1 MDLQSVDLNLLVTF
15 DAVMSERSVSR
26 AADRLG
32 LTQPA
37 VSHALT
43 RLRAV
48 FRDELFVRAP
58 HGVAPTSRAVEI
70 TAVVAPALAELE
82 AVIGQDWT
90 FVPARSE
97 RRFTI
102 HLSDYV
108 APFLLPRLCA
118 RLRAE
123 APGVRLDVRH
133 VGAPTSAVGPGE
145 LHVGMASDDP
155 TGASEP
161 GSTVTRAESIL
172 RDQYVVL
179 MNRSHP
185 AAAGGL
191 TLDEYLS
198 LAHIKVIPEALGT
211 NRIDDALDR
220 AGLSRKIAM
229 TVPTW
234 FEIPKV
240 VATSDLVVAM
250 PARWATMPGIAE
262 SCAWHPLPVPGV
274 ECEVVMSWRARDDR
288 DPGQRW
294 MRALIAAVI

>member
-43 RLRAV
+43 RLRTV

-58 HGVAPTSRAVEI
+58 HGVAPTARAVEI
-70 TAVVAPALAELE
+70 SAVVARALTELE
-82 AVIGQDWT
+82 EVIGQDWT
-90 FVPARSE
+90 FVPAQSE

-133 VGAPTSAVGPGE
+133 VGASAHAVGPGE
-145 LHVGMASDDP
+145 LIVGMADD
-155 TGASEP
+155 EP
-161 GSTVTRAESIL
+161 GEPVSGPTVIRTESIL
-172 RDQYVVL
+172 RDEYVVL
-179 MNRSHP
+179 MNRRHP
-185 AAAGGL
+185 AAAGEL
-191 TLDEYLS
+191 TLTEYLS

-211 NRIDDALDR
+211 NRIDDALER

-234 FEIPKV
+234 FEMPKV
-240 VATSDLVVAM
+240 VASSDLVVAM
-250 PARWATMPGIAE
+250 PARWATMLDIAE
-262 SCAWHPLPVPGV
+262 NCVWHPLPVPGV
-274 ECEVVMSWRARDDR
+274 ECEVVMSWRTRDDR

-294 MRALIAAVI
+294 MRAMIAAVI